1 MKRNSQAII
10 FIITLL
16 LGIVFT
22 SKAQAQRYLPGQK
35 GIQLTGGLT
44 GKIGNSFNKEPAY
57 YIGVALST
65 YTKKGNRWVIGIE
78 GINNDFQYKES
89 TIPVVRFI
97 GDGGYYFKL
106 LSDYRKTY
114 FLSFGLTASGGYE
127 TSNWGKKLLYDGATL
142 RNKDAFIYGGSG
154 IIELETYLSDKIILL
169 INCRE
174 RVLFGSSIGKFQTHY
189 GIGLKFIIN

>member
-1 MKRNSQAII
+1 MKNNSQAII
-10 FIITLL
+10 FIVTLL
-16 LGIVFT
+16 LGTIFT
-22 SKAQAQRYLPGQK
+22 NQAQAQRYLPGQK
-35 GIQLTGGLT
+35 GIQFTGGLT
-44 GKIGNSFNKEPAY
+44 GKTSNSFNKESAY

-65 YTKKGNRWVIGIE
+65 YTKKENRWVIGIE
-78 GINNDFQYKES
+78 GINNNFQYRKS

-114 FLSFGLTASGGYE
+114 VLSIGLTASGGYE

-142 RNKDAFIYGGSG
+142 HNKDAFIYGGSA
-154 IIELETYLSDKIILL
+154 IIELETFLSDKIILL

-174 RVLFGSSIGKFQTHY
+174 RLLFESSVEKLQIHY